1 MDTLQNL
8 KAFLAVAGSGSFS
21 AAARRLGVAP
31 SVVTKRIDQLEWAAK
46 VALFARSTRRVAPT
60 EAGERFLPR
69 VRAAVAE
76 LDEVLSE
83 MARPRRD
90 LEGHLRVKVPT
101 TLAVLYLGAILGR
114 FQAQHPRVSLDV
126 VLADRPLNPVE
137 EGFDLAVVAF
147 PASFSSVV
155 DEPLCP
161 LRRMVCASPAYLA
174 ARGVPR
180 HPRELAGHDTLSF
193 LPTGPVWTFRSD
205 RGPIGVEVAPKLSA
219 NDNQVLLAAARE
231 GNGVALLPSYVAL
244 PALRAGELEEV
255 LEAFPVPE
263 MWVKALVPE
272 NRVQIPRVRALLAFL
287 KGNLGQTP
295 PWERPD

>member
-21 AAARRLGVAP
+21 AAARQLGVAP

-147 PASFSSVV
+147 PASFGGVV

-180 HPRELAGHDTLSF
+180 HPRELAGHDTLNF
-193 LPTGPVWTFRSD
+193 LPTGSVWIFGSK
-205 RGPIGVEVAPKLSA
+205 RGPISVELAPKLSA

-231 GNGVALLPSYVAL
+231 GNGVALLPSYVAR
-244 PALRAGELEEV
+244 PALRAGELVQV

-263 MWVKALVPE
+263 IWIKALMPE
-272 NRVQIPRVRALLAFL
+272 NRMQIPRVKALLAFL
-287 KGNLGQTP
+287 KGSLGDTP
-295 PWERPD
+295 PWEQPV

>member
-1 MDTLQNL
+1 VDTVTNL

-21 AAARRLGVAP
+21 AAARQLAVAP

-46 VALFARSTRRVAPT
+46 VELFTRSTRRVMLT
-60 EAGERFLPR
+60 EVGERLVPR

-76 LDEVLSE
+76 LDEVLAE

-101 TLAVLYLGAILGR
+101 TLTVLYLGTILGR

-126 VLADRPLNPVE
+126 VLTDRPLNPVE

-147 PASFSSVV
+147 PASFGGVV

-161 LRRMVCASPAYLA
+161 LRRLACASPAYLA

-180 HPRELAGHDTLSF
+180 HPRELARHDTLNF

-205 RGPIGVEVAPKLSA
+205 RGPISVELAPKLGA

-244 PALRAGELEEV
+244 PALRAGELEQV
-255 LEAFPVPE
+255 LDAFPVPE

-287 KGNLGQTP
+287 KGSLGHTP
-295 PWERPD
+295 PWELPS

>member
-21 AAARRLGVAP
+21 AAARQLGVAP

-46 VALFARSTRRVAPT
+46 VKLFARSTRRVTST

-76 LDEVLSE
+76 LDEVLAE

-101 TLAVLYLGAILGR
+101 TLTVLYLGTILGR
-114 FQAQHPRVSLDV
+114 FQAQHPKVSLDV
-126 VLADRPLNPVE
+126 VLTDRPLNPVD

-147 PASFSSVV
+147 PASFGGVV

-161 LRRMVCASPAYLA
+161 LHRLVCASPAYLA

-180 HPRELAGHDTLSF
+180 HPRELAGHDTLNF
-193 LPTGPVWTFRSD
+193 LPTGPVWTFQSN
-205 RGPIGVEVAPKLSA
+205 RGPISVELAPKLST

-244 PALRAGELEEV
+244 SVLRAGELEQV
-255 LEAFPVPE
+255 LETFPVPE
-263 MWVKALVPE
+263 IWVKALVPE

-287 KGNLGQTP
+287 KGSLSHTP
-295 PWERPD
+295 PWERTG

>member
-1 MDTLQNL
+1 MQGQAVQQVGDAQFL
-8 KAFLAVAGSGSFS
+8 K
-21 AAARRLGVAP
+21 
-31 SVVTKRIDQLEWAAK
+31 I
-46 VALFARSTRRVAPT
+46 
-60 EAGERFLPR
+60 
-69 VRAAVAE
+69 
-76 LDEVLSE
+76 
-83 MARPRRD
+83 
-90 LEGHLRVKVPT
+90 PT
-101 TLAVLYLGAILGR
+101 TLAVPYHGTILGR

-205 RGPIGVEVAPKLSA
+205 HGPIGVEVAPKLSA

-244 PALRAGELEEV
+244 PTLRAGELEEV

-263 MWVKALVPE
+263 MWVKALIPE

>member
-46 VALFARSTRRVAPT
+46 VELFTRSTRRVMLT
-60 EAGERFLPR
+60 EVGERLVPR

-76 LDEVLSE
+76 LDEVLAE

-101 TLAVLYLGAILGR
+101 TLTVLYLGTILGR

-126 VLADRPLNPVE
+126 VLTDRPLNPVE

-180 HPRELAGHDTLSF
+180 HPRELAGHDTLNF
-193 LPTGPVWTFRSD
+193 LPTGPIWTFRSD
-205 RGPIGVEVAPKLSA
+205 RGSIGVEVAPKLSA

-287 KGNLGQTP
+287 KGNLGQMP